1 VKDRALLENI
11 KDFFGVGKIH
21 DSGKN
26 LIQYRIQT
34 LDELAILVKHLE
46 KYPLITKKKA
56 DYILFKEVYE
66 LVTLKE
72 HLKLEGLLK
81 IVSLKASLNLGLSD
95 KLKAAF
101 PNIIP
106 SQKYT
111 GFSEVSIPDCN

>member
-11 KDFFGVGKIH
+11 KDYLGIGKIH

-34 LDELAILVKHLE
+34 SDELAILVKHLE

-56 DYILFKEVYE
+56 DYVLFKEAYE
-66 LVTLKE
+66 LVRRKE
-72 HLKLEGLLK
+72 HLNKEGLLK
-81 IVSLKASLNLGLSD
+81 IVSIKASLNLGLSEQ
-95 KLKAAF
+95 LKAAF

-106 SQKYT
+106 AIKYT
-111 GFSEVSIPDCN
+111 DFSVSIKNCS